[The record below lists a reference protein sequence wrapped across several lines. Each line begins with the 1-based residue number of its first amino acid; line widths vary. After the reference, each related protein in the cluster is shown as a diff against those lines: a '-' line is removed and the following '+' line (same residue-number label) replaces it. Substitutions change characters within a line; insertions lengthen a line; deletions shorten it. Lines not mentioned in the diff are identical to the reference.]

1 MQLGEPNQAAAE
13 DATADLLRLAFI
25 EIRFLTSPLHDD
37 QSPDAVSRRREQA
50 STIADTCHGLP
61 GLLATRRRHHLFDGL
76 RYLWR
81 TASAGKR
88 QWLRSRWDQL
98 SYDHRWLTE
107 PGSETAPGVTSEQK
121 LD

>member
-1 MQLGEPNQAAAE
+1 MTINHPTLFHGAA
-13 DATADLLRLAFI
+13 
-25 EIRFLTSPLHDD
+25 
-37 QSPDAVSRRREQA
+37 SRRAPSPTPATGFPDCLR
-50 STIADTCHGLP
+50 HGVDN
-61 GLLATRRRHHLFDGL
+61 HLFDGL